1 MMKELL
7 LKVDSRG
14 RQGGE
19 DFKKEIKKNFFLSVW
34 RIDKSEKVSLSA
46 SMC

>member
-19 DFKKEIKKNFFLSVW
+19 DFKKEIIKNFFEVFGELRNQKRSH
-34 RIDKSEKVSLSA
+34 
-46 SMC
+46 

>member
-7 LKVDSRG
+7 LKADSRG

-19 DFKKEIKKNFFLSVW
+19 DFKRRLKKIFEVFGELIKTFSLSV
-34 RIDKSEKVSLSA
+34 

>member
-7 LKVDSRG
+7 LKADSRG

-19 DFKKEIKKNFFLSVW
+19 DFKKEIKKKIFGVFGELINQNVLT
-34 RIDKSEKVSLSA
+34 K
-46 SMC
+46 C

>member
-19 DFKKEIKKNFFLSVW
+19 DVKKDIKKNFFLKCLENW
-34 RIDKSEKVSLSA
+34 QIKKGLTK
-46 SMC
+46 C

>member
-19 DFKKEIKKNFFLSVW
+19 DVKKDIKKIFFFEVFGELTNQKRSH
-34 RIDKSEKVSLSA
+34 
-46 SMC
+46 